1 MLLKK
6 FLPHK
11 ESNLFKKLFN
21 WIVVGIV
28 GLFLF
33 SFIFGIGAVAILSIG
48 LPDVSNIEAL
58 TAAQSTQI
66 FDRDGGLVYTIH
78 GPENREFVPYAQI
91 STSLIN
97 ATVSIEDDKFWQHG
111 GFDIFA
117 LGKAALYE
125 VFGIGVQRGGS
136 TITQQYIKNTFLSP
150 ERSYIRKIKELILAV
165 RLEDA
170 YSKEQI
176 LELYLNRIPYGNN
189 AFGAQKA
196 AQIYFGKSAKDLDL
210 AESAL
215 LASLPQAPSFYN
227 PYGEN
232 RYSHLLKD
240 FSQNEIFYR
249 KINSETDLESNEYA
263 RGLIGKH
270 VQLSPDK
277 QLYLQGRTDLV
288 LKRMYELGNIT
299 AGQRQQALNELQLI
313 TFNKYH
319 ELIKAPHFVFYIKQ
333 ILEDKYGKDI
343 VERGGLKVYTTLDPK
358 LQEYA
363 EQVIDAQ
370 GENTEKKHQ
379 TNNMA
384 SMTINAKTGQILA
397 MVGSRDYFNEDIDGN
412 VNVLLRPRQPG
423 SSFKPIVYAKA
434 FEEGYGPASV
444 VYDIPTK
451 IGADKPSNF
460 DGKWLGQIRIREA
473 LGKSRNIPAI
483 KAYFLA
489 KQQDSIID
497 LAQKMGITTLDKAHS
512 YGYPLAI
519 GAGEIPPIEMLTAYS
534 VFANNGLRPE
544 LTGILKVVN
553 SNGDVLEEWRQKE
566 LEPALDPQIAYLI
579 NSILSDQSVAVGTAL
594 YVPGKT
600 NAAKTGTSTKEN
612 KKAAKEKG
620 QATVAPSD
628 CWTIGY
634 TPDIATVVWAGNTDG
649 SGLGYTADG
658 YNIAAPIFTKI
669 MTKALENIPDAPF
682 VEPEGIKHIEVS
694 KASGLL
700 PGPDTPP
707 EMVVSEIFASASI
720 PTQKEELFYKVK
732 IDKISGK
739 LATAFTPPDAVE
751 EATYENYHDIAD
763 LFNWNQEIKDYY
775 ATLDPT
781 THPEL
786 QQGSVRFGAPPTEYD
801 DIHTAQTAKNTPS
814 VTITNPSQ
822 NSSVTKGPIIIE
834 VQVDAKNGVK
844 AVEYYVD
851 DKKEYF
857 TATEPY
863 SGRINISKFFK
874 DGSSHLIVAKVIDPM
889 GYSAQSAIEVKVT
902 SEE

>member
-11 ESNLFKKLFN
+11 ESGLFKKLFN
-21 WIVVGIV
+21 WAIV
-28 GLFLF
+28 GAVGLLLF

-78 GPENREFVPYAQI
+78 GSENREFVPYDQI
-91 STSLIN
+91 STSLVN
-97 ATVSIEDDKFWQHG
+97 STVSIEDDKFWEHG
-111 GFDIFA
+111 GFDLFA
-117 LGKAALYE
+117 IGKAGLHE
-125 VFGIGVQRGGS
+125 VFGIGAARGGS

-150 ERSYIRKIKELILAV
+150 ERSYLRKIKELILAV
-165 RLEDA
+165 KLEHA

-189 AFGAQKA
+189 AFGCQKA
-196 AQIYFGKSAKDLDL
+196 AQIYFGKTSKDLNL
-210 AESAL
+210 AESAI

-232 RYSHLLKD
+232 RYSHLLKE

-249 KINSETDLESNEYA
+249 KINGEADFETDEYI

-270 VQLSPDK
+270 VQISADK
-277 QLYLQGRTDLV
+277 QIYLQGRTDLV
-288 LKRMYELGNIT
+288 LKRMYELGHIT
-299 AGQRQQALNELQLI
+299 AEQRQQALNELQLI
-313 TFNKYH
+313 AFNEYH
-319 ELIKAPHFVFYIKQ
+319 ESIKAPHFVFYIKQ

-370 GENTEKKHQ
+370 GENTQKTYK

-384 SMTINAKTGQILA
+384 AMTINTKNGQILS

-444 VYDIPTK
+444 VFDVPTK
-451 IGADKPSNF
+451 LGGDKPSNF

-489 KQQDSIID
+489 KEQDGIID
-497 LAQKMGITTLDKAHS
+497 LAVKLGITTLDKAHS

-519 GAGEIPPIEMLTAYS
+519 GAGEIPPVEMLTAYAT
-534 VFANNGLRPE
+534 FANNGLRPE
-544 LTGILKVVN
+544 ITGILKVVN

-566 LEPALDPQIAYLI
+566 FEPVLDPQIAYLI
-579 NSILSDQSVAVGTAL
+579 TSILSDKSVAVGTNL

-612 KKAAKEKG
+612 KKTAKEKG
-620 QATVAPSD
+620 QWSVAPSD

-634 TPDIATVVWAGNTDG
+634 SPEIATVVWAGNTDG
-649 SGLGYTADG
+649 SGLGLTADG

-669 MTKALENIPDAPF
+669 MTKALEKISDTPF
-682 VEPEGIKHIEVS
+682 TEPEGIKHIEVS

-707 EMVVSEIFASASI
+707 EMVVSEVFASSSI
-720 PTQKEELFYKVK
+720 PTEQEQLFYKVK
-732 IDKISGK
+732 IDKVSGK

-751 EATYENYHDIAD
+751 EATYENYRDIAD
-763 LFNWNQEIKDYY
+763 LFYWNQEIKDYY
-775 ATLDPT
+775 SSLDPA

-786 QQGSVRFGAPPTEYD
+786 QQGSIRFGAPPTEYD
-801 DIHTAQTAKNTPS
+801 DVHTASTSENAPSITITSPSSQSSVPKGSTVIEIQVTAKNG
-814 VTITNPSQ
+814 I
-822 NSSVTKGPIIIE
+822 
-834 VQVDAKNGVK
+834 K

-851 DKKEYF
+851 DKKEYS

-863 SGRINISKFFK
+863 FGRINISKFFEN
-874 DGSSHLIVAKVIDPM
+874 GSSHLIVAKVIDSM
-889 GYSAQSAIEVKVT
+889 GYSSQSAVEVKVT
-902 SEE
+902 SE